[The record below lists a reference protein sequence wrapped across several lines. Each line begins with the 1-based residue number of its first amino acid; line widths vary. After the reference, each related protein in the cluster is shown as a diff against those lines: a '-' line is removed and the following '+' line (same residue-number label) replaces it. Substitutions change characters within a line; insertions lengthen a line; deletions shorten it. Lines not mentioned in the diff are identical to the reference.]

1 MFRIMKLLW
10 STPPPLGMPA
20 GSLLARCLGSIL
32 PSSSLGGCPVMLWQ
46 QCLEDVEDKGSRLW
60 LWGAQ
65 TSVLIGVKVV
75 SMALVVSMAIA

>member
-1 MFRIMKLLW
+1 
-10 STPPPLGMPA
+10 
-20 GSLLARCLGSIL
+20 
-32 PSSSLGGCPVMLWQ
+32 MLWQ

>member
-1 MFRIMKLLW
+1 MKLLW

-46 QCLEDVEDKGSRLW
+46 QRLEDVEDKGSRLW

-65 TSVLIGVKVV
+65 TSVLIGVKVA